1 MLVKVSNSTQEGV
14 EVEVN
19 EDAFEQEFLEMLKV
33 MNRVKQTLQI
43 SQDQLEEVEGSLL
56 KRIKDTDFYYDTG
69 AMLIVDKVT
78 LQPLKD
84 MDDVQLF
91 KVINRAEGLV
101 KISNISP

>member
-19 EDAFEQEFLEMLKV
+19 EDALEQEFLEMLKV

-43 SQDQLEEVEGSLL
+43 NQDQLEEVEGSLF
-56 KRIKDTDFYYDTG
+56 KRIKDTDFYYDTV

-91 KVINRAEGLV
+91 KVINRAEGLM